1 MGEPPLSEGAL
12 QARRMFWLPDRAV
25 GAVGAP
31 GMLDGV
37 ADTILDAVP
46 WPLELAALMRNSY
59 FMPFVRPVTRAEVDV
74 PVPSWYVFHVPDDI
88 LYWTV

>member
-1 MGEPPLSEGAL
+1 M
-12 QARRMFWLPDRAV
+12 ARSLGMAVSAV
-25 GAVGAP
+25 GGPGKVTVSGGGA
-31 GMLDGV
+31 GTILAIGV